1 MTGSTSQ
8 VAGFLIFILNDYS
21 DWGENAD
28 THCTVQYTSLLFC
41 KWELTATLSFI
52 QLAPFFKIVATCSP

>member
-8 VAGFLIFILNDYS
+8 VVGFFIFILNDYS

-28 THCTVQYTSLLFC
+28 MHCTVQYTSPLFC

-52 QLAPFFKIVATCSP
+52 QLAHFSK